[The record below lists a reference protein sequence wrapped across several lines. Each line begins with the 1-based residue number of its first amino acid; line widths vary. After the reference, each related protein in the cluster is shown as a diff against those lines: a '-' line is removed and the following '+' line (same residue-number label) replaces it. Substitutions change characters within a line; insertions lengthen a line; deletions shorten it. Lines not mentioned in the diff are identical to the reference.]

1 MTQYIINLRANN
13 THNCEIFKSVAHTW
27 LTVVLSLRNT
37 GQRAKPLKH
46 RIPKVTHVK
55 RFFFPSFWQWAE
67 ISYHC
72 ADPKKTKKAVGTIK
86 KTTEI
91 QYHFFSSIMMGE
103 HFESES
109 GLTVFHSR
117 SLNGIKKKAACIL
130 SWSMIFKWIK
140 FFAIQEAWH
149 CYKFILNACL
159 ARAISLGF
167 EFLWS
172 CRQWWEWFAGINVCL
187 ALNQCKWF
195 LSLCLL

>member
-1 MTQYIINLRANN
+1 MANSCIISQKHWTEGKTIKTQDS
-13 THNCEIFKSVAHTW
+13 KSHTCQ
-27 LTVVLSLRNT
+27 T
-37 GQRAKPLKH
+37 
-46 RIPKVTHVK
+46 
-55 RFFFPSFWQWAE
+55 FFFSFWQWAVK
-67 ISYHC
+67 SYHC
-72 ADPKKTKKAVGTIK
+72 ADPKKTKKAEIGTIK

-91 QYHFFSSIMMGE
+91 QYHFFSSWWVIT
-103 HFESES
+103 FWVRVWINSLS
-109 GLTVFHSR
+109 LS

-149 CYKFILNACL
+149 YYKFILNACL
-159 ARAISLGF
+159 ARAISLWF

-172 CRQWWEWFAGINVCL
+172 CSQWWEWFAGINVCL

>member
-1 MTQYIINLRANN
+1 MSN
-13 THNCEIFKSVAHTW
+13 V
-27 LTVVLSLRNT
+27 
-37 GQRAKPLKH
+37 
-46 RIPKVTHVK
+46 
-55 RFFFPSFWQWAE
+55 FFSFWQWAVK
-67 ISYHC
+67 SYHC

-91 QYHFFSSIMMGE
+91 QYHFFSSWWVITFWVRVWINSHSLSVTKWDKE
-103 HFESES
+103 ES
-109 GLTVFHSR
+109 
-117 SLNGIKKKAACIL
+117 CIL

-159 ARAISLGF
+159 ARAISLWF

-172 CRQWWEWFAGINVCL
+172 CSQWWEWFAGINVCL

>member
-1 MTQYIINLRANN
+1 MSN
-13 THNCEIFKSVAHTW
+13 
-27 LTVVLSLRNT
+27 
-37 GQRAKPLKH
+37 G
-46 RIPKVTHVK
+46 
-55 RFFFPSFWQWAE
+55 FFFPSFWQWAE

-109 GLTVFHSR
+109 GLTVFN
-117 SLNGIKKKAACIL
+117 SLLITKSDKEWRKLHAYSADPK
-130 SWSMIFKWIK
+130 FKWIK

-159 ARAISLGF
+159 ARAISLWF

-172 CRQWWEWFAGINVCL
+172 CSQWWEWFAGINVCL

>member
-1 MTQYIINLRANN
+1 MQIQRKQRRQLEQLRRRQKSNIIFFL
-13 THNCEIFKSVAHTW
+13 HDGW
-27 LTVVLSLRNT
+27 L
-37 GQRAKPLKH
+37 
-46 RIPKVTHVK
+46 
-55 RFFFPSFWQWAE
+55 
-67 ISYHC
+67 
-72 ADPKKTKKAVGTIK
+72 
-86 KTTEI
+86 
-91 QYHFFSSIMMGE
+91 

-159 ARAISLGF
+159 ARVISLWF

-172 CRQWWEWFAGINVCL
+172 CSQWWEWFAGINVCL

>member
-55 RFFFPSFWQWAE
+55 RVFFSFWQWAVK
-67 ISYHC
+67 SYHC

-86 KTTEI
+86 KTTDI
-91 QYHFFSSIMMGE
+91 QYHFFSSWWVIT
-103 HFESES
+103 FWVRVWIN
-109 GLTVFHSR
+109 GL
-117 SLNGIKKKAACIL
+117 SLLITKWDKERRKLHAYSADPK
-130 SWSMIFKWIK
+130 FKWIK

-159 ARAISLGF
+159 ARVISHWF

-172 CRQWWEWFAGINVCL
+172 CSQWWEWFAGINVCV